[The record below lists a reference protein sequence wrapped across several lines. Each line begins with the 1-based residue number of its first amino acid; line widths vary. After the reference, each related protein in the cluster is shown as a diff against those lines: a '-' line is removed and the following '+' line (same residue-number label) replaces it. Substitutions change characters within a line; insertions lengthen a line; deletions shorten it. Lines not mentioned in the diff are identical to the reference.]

1 MLTNRDHRLLKKVG
15 KEGNRSGPTHNVFS
29 LDPYKKININ
39 LEKLTAEQEIDI
51 VYIYREEESEG
62 DVRRE
67 GERNKKRES

>member
-51 VYIYREEESEG
+51 YREEEGEW

-67 GERNKKRES
+67 GGRNKKRES